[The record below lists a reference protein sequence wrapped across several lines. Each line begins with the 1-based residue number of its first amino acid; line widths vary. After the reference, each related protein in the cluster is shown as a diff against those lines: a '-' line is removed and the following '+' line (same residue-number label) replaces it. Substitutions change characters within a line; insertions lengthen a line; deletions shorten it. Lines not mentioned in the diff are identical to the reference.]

1 MRQPASWA
9 RDLCC
14 QPRRLAL
21 GLRPRGRRPENVF
34 IRSDKGAPCF
44 HPAPGPAEARAA
56 GDGRTGSRTGPCVRP
71 GWEGPILHP
80 AVDGPPVM
88 AHGQTAWG
96 RCAWLRKYPGAGR
109 QAWNRRGEESSTGGL
124 GWSGPDP
131 VWVQGRG
138 GREGVSPSAGTSRPP
153 TPGGLLGSAASLSRG
168 ETLHRATEP
177 RLCPATLPASRLQT
191 SPRAHSGGR
200 LRSGSWLL
208 SQSGPRLALRLVIS
222 RPTPQRS
229 RGLAWAGRKRGWLHK
244 RVENSTH

>member
-1 MRQPASWA
+1 MFSSCAGPRRGRSCWRRQSWISDGALCASWVGG
-9 RDLCC
+9 
-14 QPRRLAL
+14 P
-21 GLRPRGRRPENVF
+21 
-34 IRSDKGAPCF
+34 
-44 HPAPGPAEARAA
+44 HPAPRRGRATR
-56 GDGRTGSRTGPCVRP
+56 DGSRTDGMGPLRLAEKTPWGEV
-71 GWEGPILHP
+71 GW
-80 AVDGPPVM
+80 
-88 AHGQTAWG
+88 
-96 RCAWLRKYPGAGR
+96 
-109 QAWNRRGEESSTGGL
+109 QAWNRRGEGSSTGGL
-124 GWSGPDP
+124 AWSGPDP

-138 GREGVSPSAGTSRPP
+138 GGEGVSPSAGTSRPP

-229 RGLAWAGRKRGWLHK
+229 RGLAVGWPQTWLAPQK
-244 RVENSTH
+244 S